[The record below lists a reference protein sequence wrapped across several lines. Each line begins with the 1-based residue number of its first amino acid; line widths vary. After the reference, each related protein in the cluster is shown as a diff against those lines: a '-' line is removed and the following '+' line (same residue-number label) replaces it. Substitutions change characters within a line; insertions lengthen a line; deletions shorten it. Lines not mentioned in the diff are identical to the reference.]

1 MHRRREHLTLRG
13 LGLLD
18 GARKP
23 AGHGPKIVVAFPP
36 KRDSDPLSRF

>member
-1 MHRRREHLTLRG
+1 MQRRREHLTLRG

-36 KRDSDPLSRF
+36 KRDNHAL